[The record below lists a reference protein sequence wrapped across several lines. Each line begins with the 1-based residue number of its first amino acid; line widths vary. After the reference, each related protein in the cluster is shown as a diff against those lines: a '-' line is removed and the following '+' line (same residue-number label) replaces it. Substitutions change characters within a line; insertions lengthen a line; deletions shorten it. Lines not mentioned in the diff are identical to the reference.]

1 MPDFSNIARARREN
15 GHPSPLSHKLLPP
28 AVLLAALAIDRTG
41 WLGFSLVPI
50 LCVLALVVFAFF
62 LTSRQVIGWTVI
74 YILAIAAT
82 LWMKRGV
89 WSGSSGNVDALV
101 ATRAMVAAAAGVLA
115 CLFAKCR
122 EHDLL
127 GVRGII
133 LILDQLE
140 IPAIISDRD
149 GWLVHVNPKAGELLG
164 EKVSFGSPFFEHFS
178 VLEAKGKSIRSYVDL
193 ATGAATEPVP
203 IHLAVGSDRTQV
215 YSAVM
220 LRVDIGKCR
229 QVLTLIYP
237 REAAPSPT
245 LPLPN
250 V

>member
-1 MPDFSNIARARREN
+1 MQASFNIARARREN
-15 GHPSPLSHKLLPP
+15 GHPSPLAYKLLPP
-28 AVLLAALAIDRTG
+28 AVLLAALAVDRTG
-41 WLGFSLVPI
+41 WLSFSLVPMM
-50 LCVLALVVFAFF
+50 CVLALVVFSFF

-82 LWMKRGV
+82 LWMRRGV

-101 ATRAMVAAAAGVLA
+101 ATRALVASAAGVLA
-115 CLFAKCR
+115 CLFAKSR

-149 GWLVHVNPKAGELLG
+149 GWLVHVNPKAEELLG

-178 VLEAKGKSIRSYVDL
+178 VVEAKGKSIRSYVEL
-193 ATGAATEPVP
+193 ATGGTSGPVS
-203 IHLAVGSDRTQV
+203 IQLAMGPDRAQV
-215 YSAVM
+215 HSAVM
-220 LRVDIGKCR
+220 LRVDIGKHR

-237 REAAPSPT
+237 REAAAPSMQS
-245 LPLPN
+245 LPQ
-250 V
+250 